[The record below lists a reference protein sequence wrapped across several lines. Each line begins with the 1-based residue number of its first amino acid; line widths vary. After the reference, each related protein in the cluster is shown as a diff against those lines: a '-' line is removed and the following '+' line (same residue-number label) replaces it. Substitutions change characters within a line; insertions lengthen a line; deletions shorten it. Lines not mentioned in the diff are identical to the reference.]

1 MRCPSCGREIPEGVD
16 VCPHCGARVTKRLGM
31 RALLAFSL
39 ALILVGGVYAALSLQ
54 GYRTYAQIGDL
65 SRKMTY
71 ASVQVS
77 GIVTGSPSVYLNPRG
92 MEGISFT
99 ISDGTGE
106 LRIRVYGK
114 AAQRL
119 VDSRV
124 LPSLGDRVEVSGTLL
139 WSSAGYLYLSVNYA
153 DALVIREDLRHFQE
167 LSITRIASASPSEL
181 EEYSMVE
188 TTGIVTSVRPMEY
201 LVLYTLTDPGSG
213 SSVTL
218 VMNGLT
224 RYVLGDAKL
233 GLGNG
238 TVTVR
243 GALKLY
249 GTEWEVELL
258 TVGGFDAPAAEYSG
272 SPSSEPY
279 SLVTL
284 EGEVESLSGDPS
296 TLPAPFS
303 MVVSG
308 IPVNVEAYA
317 GRPLDLGV
325 GDSVVVKGILLEGPG
340 GRYVE
345 VRALTM
351 DGVWA

>member
-1 MRCPSCGREIPEGVD
+1 MRCPSCGREIPEGVE
-16 VCPHCGARVTKRLGM
+16 VCPYCGARVTRRLGA

-39 ALILVGGVYAALSLQ
+39 ALILVGAVYAALSLQ
-54 GYRTYAQIGDL
+54 GYGTQVSIGDL
-65 SRKMTY
+65 SRRMTY
-71 ASVQVS
+71 ASIQVS

-92 MEGISFT
+92 LEGISFT

-106 LRIRVYGK
+106 LRIRVYGR

-124 LPSLGDRVEVSGTLL
+124 LPSLGDRVQVSGTLL

-153 DALVIREDLRHFQE
+153 DALVVREDLREFR
-167 LSITRIASASPSEL
+167 SMPISRISSASPSEL

-188 TTGIVTSVRPMEY
+188 TSGIVVSVRPMEY
-201 LVLYTLTDPGSG
+201 LILYTLQDPATGDT
-213 SSVTL
+213 VTL

-224 RYVLGDAKL
+224 RYVLGEAKL

-249 GTEWEVELL
+249 GTQWEIELL
-258 TVGGFDAPAAEYSG
+258 TVGGFDAPTAEYVD
-272 SPSSEPY
+272 PSAAQPPC
-279 SLVTL
+279 LVRL
-284 EGEVESLSGDPS
+284 EGEVETLSGDP
-296 TLPAPFS
+296 TLLPSPFG

-317 GRPLDLGV
+317 PRPSDLGI
-325 GDSVVVKGILLEGPG
+325 GERVVVKGILLRGPG
-340 GRYVE
+340 GPYLE
-345 VRALTM
+345 VRALTL
-351 DGVWA
+351 DGVRR